1 MNPVFQF
8 IAATLI
14 VVLTLGF
21 TLYAVAT
28 SSDVQLM
35 SYSQL
40 QLEPVANS
48 LMQNFVLSP
57 GFPVDWGSDTS
68 ISSNQL
74 ASFGLSTNPQT
85 GVAYSIDVA
94 KLDRI
99 LNNSFVANPYYVPP
113 TVAGAL
119 LGIYQQNHFN
129 YGFDF
134 RMVPAL
140 NITIS
145 NISTTTPLYMIKV
158 LDFQG
163 RPAVN
168 ALVNVSEFNFCVL
181 TKGGSVQP
189 SSYNATHTTAFNVT
203 NLAGSAVVSLGQP
216 PVGCQS
222 QNGNGGKD
230 HKGGGS
236 SGNNVESTDIL
247 MVSASYYGMS
257 FQNFLQS
264 SNVCKSQMIIEG
276 QYLVANFTG
285 RNGGSSQPGCA
296 FVNQNNG
303 AGKVETTVFEVTSRL
318 NVVLDP
324 STVCQTSQ
332 PPCSLLNHGA
342 DNYTVLALSRPV
354 DPNVVLAGVIF
365 TTNGKQ
371 YFVLA
376 TNPTTPTGVIE
387 YTSNSLTTVSANTGN
402 GLKLASVP
410 AAVTVSRYVS
420 VGTNTWFASL
430 TIWRMGQ

>member
-14 VVLTLGF
+14 VALTLGF
-21 TLYAVAT
+21 TLYAVAST
-28 SSDVQLM
+28 SDVQLM
-35 SYSQL
+35 TYSQL

-48 LMQNFVLSP
+48 LMQNFVLTP
-57 GFPVDWGSDTS
+57 GSPVDWGSNTKVTP
-68 ISSNQL
+68 NQL
-74 ASFGLSTNPQT
+74 ASFGLSTDPQT
-85 GVAYSIDVA
+85 NTAYSLDVF

-99 LNNSFVANPYYVPP
+99 LNDSFVANPYYIPP
-113 TVAGAL
+113 TVAGSL
-119 LGIYQQNHFN
+119 LGIYQQGHFN

-145 NISTTTPLYMIKV
+145 NISTATTTLYSVKV

-168 ALVNVSEFNFCVL
+168 AFVNASEFSFCVV
-181 TKGGSVQP
+181 TKGNSVSP
-189 SSYNATHTTAFNVT
+189 SSYNSTHTSAFNVT
-203 NLAGSAVVSLGQP
+203 NLAGTATVTLSQP
-216 PVGCQS
+216 PVGCTS
-222 QNGNGGKD
+222 QNGNGGN
-230 HKGGGS
+230 GGGS
-236 SGNNVESTDIL
+236 TGNVESTDI
-247 MVSASYYGMS
+247 MIVSASYYGMA

-264 SNVCKSQMIIEG
+264 SNICKSQMIIIG

-285 RNGGSSQPGCA
+285 KNGASSQSNCS

-303 AGKVETTVFEVTSRL
+303 SGKVATTVFEITSRL
-318 NVVLDP
+318 NIVLDP
-324 STVCQTSQ
+324 ANYCSTSQ
-332 PPCSLLNHGA
+332 PPCSILNHGA
-342 DNYTVLALSRPV
+342 DNYTVFALSKPV
-354 DPNVVLAGVIF
+354 DPNVILAGLIF

-371 YFVLA
+371 YFVIA
-376 TNPTTPTGVIE
+376 TNPTTPTGIIE
-387 YTSNSLTTVSANTGN
+387 YTSNSLTTVSANTGD

-410 AAVTVSRYVS
+410 AAVTVTRYVT

-430 TIWRMGQ
+430 TVWRMGQ